1 MTSPI
6 PAGVGNDAT
15 LPSRWRTR
23 WQTICNALCV
33 GLFSCLFIVFIIQ
46 VTARFGFNKPLVWT
60 DEIAVIL
67 YIWVV
72 LLGAVLCCRE
82 REHVAF
88 DLLYSSAPASVQRG
102 LRIASCVMLGGLF
115 FWALPDTWSY
125 IDFMKREKTPVL
137 EYPFRWVF
145 FPFMIF
151 MVLVAV
157 RQLFALRRLLS
168 RGWRSE
174 L

>member
-1 MTSPI
+1 MARPSP
-6 PAGVGNDAT
+6 ADVGTDAPR
-15 LPSRWRTR
+15 PSPWNTR
-23 WQTICNALCV
+23 WQTACNLLCV
-33 GLFSCLFIVFIIQ
+33 ALFSMLFVVFIIQ
-46 VTARFGFNKPLVWT
+46 VTARFGFNQPLVWT
-60 DEIAVIL
+60 DEFAVIL

-88 DLLYSSAPASVQRG
+88 DLVYSAVPASVQRV

-137 EYPFRWVF
+137 EYSFRWVY

-151 MVLVAV
+151 MVFVAV
-157 RQLFALRRLLS
+157 RQLFALRRLLGRS
-168 RGWRSE
+168 WRSE